1 MIHLTHTSFMAG
13 QTLCGVPREA
23 NDQYAHAVYAPL
35 HRMEY
40 RLGVCPCCLK
50 EYALSY
56 DSDEEKPEWAVS
68 LLG

>member
-1 MIHLTHTSFMAG
+1 MAG

-23 NDQYAHAVYAPL
+23 NGQYAHAVYAPL
-35 HRMEY
+35 HRAEY
-40 RLGVCPCCLK
+40 RIGVLK